1 VICDDAISSI
11 DGPCHFGTDFH
22 LREQLQLCDL
32 PQHFFF
38 VVGGIQTGP
47 GLHGLFPRSV
57 SPLSW
62 GSISIPGPRRL
73 KRCRVD
79 LPPEKNLVRPN
90 FIALLILFELIP
102 IDNFIAD
109 RQRASCLLFVLLF
122 VDFKMNKD
130 VLKEFKGDFD
140 LFVGLVLEDFLVIW
154 HLEPF

>member
-22 LREQLQLCDL
+22 LRKQLQLCDL

-47 GLHGLFPRSV
+47 GLHGLFP
-57 SPLSW
+57 SP
-62 GSISIPGPRRL
+62 GRL

-109 RQRASCLLFVLLF
+109 SQRASCLLFVLLF